1 MVNETMTYAFSLH
14 GGAGPRLGRDYSKAE
29 AHMRELA
36 EAAQQ
41 QLESGGTALD
51 VVERAVADMELSGLY
66 VAGRGSAPNAAGHV
80 ELDASIMNGVDRAA
94 GAVASIRDV
103 KVPVSVARRVMEQT
117 PHVMLAGRGANEFA
131 EAQGFEIVANPSS
144 YYILP
149 IGVRKHEVD
158 DMFHGT
164 VGAVALDNDGKL
176 AAATS
181 TGGIFGK
188 MHGRVGDTPIV
199 GAGTWADRD
208 VAVSCTGT
216 GEYFIRT
223 AAAVSVAQQFKAS
236 LSLEAAVDAVLDDV
250 KSLGGDGGIIAVS
263 AGGEI
268 AMRYNSDGMKRAAV
282 SSSTPLEVATFGA
295 S

>member
-1 MVNETMTYAFSLH
+1 MMTYAFSLH
-14 GGAGPRLGRDYSKAE
+14 GGAGPRPGRDYSKAE

-36 EAAQQ
+36 TNAQQ
-41 QLESGGTALD
+41 KLESGDTALD
-51 VVERAVADMELSGLY
+51 VVEYAVAEMELSGLY

-80 ELDASIMNGVDRAA
+80 ELDASIMNGADRAA

-103 KVPVSVARRVMEQT
+103 KVPVSVARRVMERT
-117 PHVMLAGRGANEFA
+117 PHVMLAGKGANEFA
-131 EAQGFEIVANPSS
+131 ESEGFEIVADPSS
-144 YYILP
+144 YYVLP
-149 IGVRKHEVD
+149 IGVQAHEVD
-158 DMFHGT
+158 EMFHGT
-164 VGAVALDNDGKL
+164 VGAVALDQQGSL

-199 GAGTWADRD
+199 GAGTWADRE

-223 AAAVSVAQQFKAS
+223 AAAVAVAQHYKAS
-236 LSLEAAVDAVLDDV
+236 GSLVAAVDAVLDDV

-263 AGGEI
+263 ASGEI

-282 SSSTPLEVATFGA
+282 TSLSPLEVATFEA

>member
-1 MVNETMTYAFSLH
+1 
-14 GGAGPRLGRDYSKAE
+14 
-29 AHMRELA
+29 MRELA
-36 EAAQQ
+36 EASQRK
-41 QLESGGTALD
+41 LESGDAALD
-51 VVERAVADMELSGLY
+51 VVEFAIAEMELSGLY
-66 VAGRGSAPNAAGHV
+66 VAGRGSAPNTAGHV
-80 ELDASIMNGVDRAA
+80 ELDASIMNGADRAA

-131 EAQGFEIVANPSS
+131 EAQGFEIVAEPSK

-149 IGVRKHEVD
+149 IGVRKEEVD

-164 VGAVALDNDGKL
+164 VGAVALDNAGNL

-223 AAAVSVAQQFKAS
+223 AAAVSVAQHFKS
-236 LSLEAAVDAVLDDV
+236 SGSLEAAVDAVLDDV

-263 AGGEI
+263 ATGEI

-282 SSSTPLEVATFGA
+282 SSSTPLEVATFDA

>member
-1 MVNETMTYAFSLH
+1 MTYAFSLH
-14 GGAGPRLGRDYSKAE
+14 GGAGPRPGRDYTQAE
-29 AHMRELA
+29 AHMRELST
-36 EAAQQ
+36 EAQKR
-41 QLESGGTALD
+41 LESGDTALN
-51 VVERAVADMELSGLY
+51 VVEYAVAQMELSGLY
-66 VAGRGSAPNAAGHV
+66 VAGRGSAPSSAGHV
-80 ELDASIMNGVDRAA
+80 ELDASIMNGIDRAA

-103 KVPVSVARRVMEQT
+103 KVPISVARRVMEKT
-117 PHVMLAGRGANEFA
+117 PHVMLAGKGANEFA
-131 EAQGFEIVANPSS
+131 EDQGFEIVADPAS
-144 YYILP
+144 YYVLP
-149 IGVRKHEVD
+149 VGVEEDEVD

-164 VGAVALDNDGKL
+164 VGAVALDQDGHL

-188 MHGRVGDTPIV
+188 MHGRVGDTPII
-199 GAGTWADRD
+199 GAGTWADKD

-223 AAAVSVAQQFKAS
+223 ASAVSVAQHFKAGH
-236 LSLEAAVDAVLDDV
+236 SLEAAVDAVLGDV

-263 AGGEI
+263 ANGEI

-282 SSSTPLEVATFGA
+282 SSSSPLQVATFGL